1 MYILCLAIPACP
13 TGLKVIATPWQKY
26 ITQMRS
32 TSEMGM
38 FRQFTRHVV
47 LCGSCGRGM
56 QIEIPTPLLLLE
68 VS

>member
-1 MYILCLAIPACP
+1 
-13 TGLKVIATPWQKY
+13 
-26 ITQMRS
+26 
-32 TSEMGM
+32 MGM